1 MNLLPNDPGF
11 LALSREELMFLYH
24 WKRKFLDDSKND
36 FAVML
41 GARWSLKQLREQ
53 AKKRNR
59 KRRKGEPEPE
69 FLDFPL
75 VVLQNP
81 NAMKIL
87 KSLLPKQQK
96 INGEDEI
103 ESVFGYDPVRR
114 HQRQMLKSARE
125 ALRKG
130 TGKDS

>member
-1 MNLLPNDPGF
+1 
-11 LALSREELMFLYH
+11 MFLYH